1 MEETNT
7 YEEEL
12 EFEYTSEWLQE
23 NTKIRGWLVLFLISA
38 VVGSFR
44 SIIDTMTYVIWT
56 DEIFMF
62 IPVFIIII
70 VALIC
75 VYAFNERKSYAV
87 FYAKSMLTLNVI
99 SNAFFLIFNQRAINV
114 GSTVI
119 SLCVSLIWFL
129 YLNNSEV
136 VEEVIPSEFR
146 NVSNKHYA
154 VAIAGFTIMII
165 GLMLI

>member
-7 YEEEL
+7 YEDL

-70 VALIC
+70 FALIC

-87 FYAKSMLTLNVI
+87 FYAKVN
-99 SNAFFLIFNQRAINV
+99 N
-114 GSTVI
+114 TVREH
-119 SLCVSLIWFL
+119 LF
-129 YLNNSEV
+129 
-136 VEEVIPSEFR
+136 
-146 NVSNKHYA
+146 
-154 VAIAGFTIMII
+154 
-165 GLMLI
+165 